1 MEQIL
6 DHLQAMQERLEAWMD
21 FNQEE
26 FKAM

>member
-6 DHLQAMQERLEAWMD
+6 DCLKAMQERLEAWVG